1 MNQFDS
7 SNGITK
13 GRKWKV
19 INEVERYKIEMLL
32 KERYKPKEIAKV
44 LGRDRRTIEREIQ
57 RGKVTKK
64 IENPYLSRNP
74 KVPDYIEKTFYSA
87 KEGQKKADWMKT
99 SKGRPLKML
108 KDKKLFKYIENKILN
123 DNYAP
128 DAVIGQLKRDKSSFS
143 VMVCTKTVYNMIDR
157 GDFYKITNKNLPIKR
172 NKKHRKVK
180 KICKVAKNNI
190 TGRSIEERDSKINN
204 REEIGHWEMDLV
216 IGKGSH
222 CLLAFTERKTR
233 KELIFKIPNKKQ
245 ESIQKVLDTLE
256 TNLRGR
262 FKTVFKSI
270 TTDNGIE
277 FLNQEGIENSCVVK
291 DEKRTV
297 CYYAHPYSSWERGSN
312 ENANKLIRRFIAK
325 GKNIDKYSDKEI
337 KEIEDWINNYPR
349 KIFGYRTANQMYNE
363 ISLK

>member
-1 MNQFDS
+1 MQT
-7 SNGITK
+7 GK
-13 GRKWKV
+13 GRKLKV
-19 INEVERYKIEMLL
+19 
-32 KERYKPKEIAKV
+32 
-44 LGRDRRTIEREIQ
+44 
-57 RGKVTKK
+57 
-64 IENPYLSRNP
+64 
-74 KVPDYIEKTFYSA
+74 
-87 KEGQKKADWMKT
+87 
-99 SKGRPLKML
+99 L
-108 KDKKLFKYIENKILN
+108 KDKELFKHIEKKIAD

-128 DAVIGQLKRDKSSFS
+128 DAVIGEIKEKALSFS
-143 VMVCTKTVYNMIDR
+143 TMICTKTVYNMIDR
-157 GDFYKITNKNLPIKR
+157 GDFCRITNQNLPIKR
-172 NKKHRKVK
+172 NKTYRTVK
-180 KICKVAKNNI
+180 KICRVAKNNI

-262 FKTVFKSI
+262 FKSVFKSI

-325 GKNIDKYSDKEI
+325 GKNIDKYTDVEI
-337 KEIEDWINNYPR
+337 KRIEDWINNYPR
-349 KIFGYRTANQMYNE
+349 KMFNYKTANQVYNE
-363 ISLK
+363 CSLK

>member
-1 MNQFDS
+1 MNQNSACD
-7 SNGITK
+7 GITNK
-13 GRKWKV
+13 RKWKA
-19 INEVERYKIEMLL
+19 IDE
-32 KERYKPKEIAKV
+32 KERYNIELLLKQGYKVKDIAQA
-44 LGRDRRTIEREIQ
+44 LNRDRRTIERELK
-57 RGKVTKK
+57 RGMVTKK

-74 KVPDYIEKTFYSA
+74 KVPDYIEKIFYSA
-87 KEGQKKADWMKT
+87 KVANKNAEWMQT
-99 SKGRPLKML
+99 GKGRKLKML
-108 KDKKLFKYIENKILN
+108 KDKELFKHIEKKIAD

-128 DAVIGQLKRDKSSFS
+128 DAVIGEIKEKALSFS
-143 VMVCTKTVYNMIDR
+143 TMICTKTVYNMIDR
-157 GDFYKITNKNLPIKR
+157 GDFCRITNQNLPIKR
-172 NKKHRKVK
+172 NKTYRTVK
-180 KICKVAKNNI
+180 KICRVAKNNI

-325 GKNIDKYSDKEI
+325 GKNIDKYNDMEI
-337 KEIEDWINNYPR
+337 KKIEDWINNYPR

>member
-1 MNQFDS
+1 MNQNS
-7 SNGITK
+7 ASNNITK

-157 GDFYKITNKNLPIKR
+157 GDFCNITNQNLPIKR
-172 NKKHRKVK
+172 NKTHRRYKP
-180 KICKVAKNNI
+180 ISRVAKNNI
-190 TGRSIEERDSKINN
+190 TGRSIEEREEKINR
-204 REEIGHWEMDLV
+204 REEVGHWEMDLV
-216 IGKGSH
+216 VGSGH
-222 CLLAFTERKTR
+222 SCLQVLTERKTR
-233 KELIFKIPNKKQ
+233 KELIFKIPNKAQ
-245 ESIQKVLDTLE
+245 ENIKRILDMLE
-256 TNLRGR
+256 KK
-262 FKTVFKSI
+262 FKDSFKNIFKSI
-270 TTDNGIE
+270 TSDNGVE
-277 FLNQEGIENSCVVK
+277 FLDQKGIENSCLVK
-291 DEKRTV
+291 GQKRTT

-312 ENANKLIRRFIAK
+312 ENANRL
-325 GKNIDKYSDKEI
+325 
-337 KEIEDWINNYPR
+337 
-349 KIFGYRTANQMYNE
+349 T
-363 ISLK
+363 

>member
-1 MNQFDS
+1 MNQNRVCD
-7 SNGITK
+7 GITNK
-13 GRKWKV
+13 RKWKV
-19 INEVERYKIEMLL
+19 IDEVERYKIEMLL

-44 LGRDRRTIEREIQ
+44 LGRDRRTIERELK
-57 RGKVTKK
+57 RGMVTKK
-64 IENPYLSRNP
+64 IENPYVSRNP
-74 KVPDYIEKTFYSA
+74 NVPDYIEKTFYSA
-87 KEGQKKADWMKT
+87 KVANENAEWMKT

-128 DAVIGQLKRDKSSFS
+128 DAVIGELKKDKSSFS

-216 IGKGSH
+216 VGKGTC
-222 CLLAFTERKTR
+222 CLQVLTERKTR
-233 KELIFKIPNKKQ
+233 KELIFKIPNKRQ
-245 ESIQKVLDTLE
+245 ESIQKVLDMLE

-270 TTDNGIE
+270 TMDNGIE

-291 DEKRTV
+291 GEKRTV

-325 GKNIDKYSDKEI
+325 GKNIDKYTDVEI
-337 KEIEDWINNYPR
+337 KKIEDWINNYPR
-349 KIFGYRTANQMYNE
+349 KIFNYKTANQVYNE
-363 ISLK
+363 VSLK

>member
-7 SNGITK
+7 SNDITK

-19 INEVERYKIEMLL
+19 IDEVERYKIEMLL

-87 KEGQKKADWMKT
+87 KVANENAEWMKT

-157 GDFYKITNKNLPIKR
+157 GDFYKITNQNLPIKR
-172 NKKHRKVK
+172 NKTHRRYKP
-180 KICKVAKNNI
+180 ISRVAKNNI
-190 TGRSIEERDSKINN
+190 TGRSIEEREEKINR
-204 REEIGHWEMDLV
+204 REEVGHWEMDLV
-216 IGKGSH
+216 VGSGH
-222 CLLAFTERKTR
+222 SCLQVLTERKTR
-233 KELIFKIPNKKQ
+233 KELIFKIPNKAQ
-245 ESIQKVLDTLE
+245 ENIKRILDMLE
-256 TNLRGR
+256 KK
-262 FKTVFKSI
+262 FKDSFKNIFKSI
-270 TTDNGIE
+270 TSDNGVE
-277 FLNQEGIENSCVVK
+277 FLDQKGIENSCLVK
-291 DEKRTV
+291 GQKRTT

-312 ENANKLIRRFIAK
+312 ENANRLIRRFIPK
-325 GKNIDKYSDKEI
+325 GSNIDKYSDKEI

-349 KIFGYRTANQMYNE
+349 KIFSYRTANQMYNE

>member
-1 MNQFDS
+1 MNQNTIV
-7 SNGITK
+7 NGITK
-13 GRKWKV
+13 RKKWKA
-19 INEVERYKIEMLL
+19 IDEVERYKIETLL
-32 KERYKPKEIAKV
+32 KENYCPKEIAKA
-44 LGRDRRTIEREIQ
+44 LGRDRRTIEREMQ

-87 KEGQKKADWMKT
+87 KVANENAEWMKT

-123 DNYAP
+123 DSYAP
-128 DAVIGQLKRDKSSFS
+128 DAVIGELKRDKSSFS

-157 GDFYKITNKNLPIKR
+157 GDFCRITNKNLPIKR
-172 NKKHRKVK
+172 NKKHRTYKKVS
-180 KICKVAKNNI
+180 KVAKNNT
-190 TGRSIEERDSKINN
+190 TGRSIDERD
-204 REEIGHWEMDLV
+204 EEINSRKEVGHWEMDLV
-216 IGKGSH
+216 VGKGTC
-222 CLLAFTERKTR
+222 CLLVLTERKCR

-245 ESIQKVLDTLE
+245 ANIKIVLDTLE
-256 TNLRGR
+256 STLKEKFKNV
-262 FKTVFKSI
+262 FKTI

-277 FLNQEGIENSCVVK
+277 FLNQEGIENSCLVK
-291 DEKRTV
+291 GEKRTV

-312 ENANKLIRRFIAK
+312 ENANRLIRRFIAK
-325 GKNIDKYSDKEI
+325 GENIDKYSDTEI
-337 KEIEDWINNYPR
+337 KRIEDWINNYPR

>member
-7 SNGITK
+7 SNDITK

-19 INEVERYKIEMLL
+19 IDEVERYKIEMLL

-87 KEGQKKADWMKT
+87 KVANENAEWMKT

-157 GDFYKITNKNLPIKR
+157 GDFYKITNQNLPIKR
-172 NKKHRKVK
+172 NKTHRRYKP
-180 KICKVAKNNI
+180 ISRVAKNNI
-190 TGRSIEERDSKINN
+190 TGRSIEEREEKINR
-204 REEIGHWEMDLV
+204 REEVVHWEMDLV
-216 IGKGSH
+216 VGSGH
-222 CLLAFTERKTR
+222 SCLQVLTERKTR
-233 KELIFKIPNKKQ
+233 KELIFKIPNKAQ
-245 ESIQKVLDTLE
+245 ENIKRILDMLE
-256 TNLRGR
+256 KK
-262 FKTVFKSI
+262 FKDSFKNIFKSI
-270 TTDNGIE
+270 TSDNGVE
-277 FLNQEGIENSCVVK
+277 FLDQKGIENSCLVK
-291 DEKRTV
+291 GQKRTT

-312 ENANKLIRRFIAK
+312 ENANRLIRRFIPK
-325 GKNIDKYSDKEI
+325 GSNIDKYSDKEI

-349 KIFGYRTANQMYNE
+349 KIFSYRTANQMYNE

>member
-1 MNQFDS
+1 MNQNS
-7 SNGITK
+7 ASNNITK
-13 GRKWKV
+13 RKKWKV
-19 INEVERYKIEMLL
+19 IDEVERYKIEMLL

-87 KEGQKKADWMKT
+87 KVANENAEWMKT

-157 GDFYKITNKNLPIKR
+157 GDFYKITNQNLPIKR
-172 NKKHRKVK
+172 NKTHRRYKP
-180 KICKVAKNNI
+180 ISRVAKNNI
-190 TGRSIEERDSKINN
+190 TGRSIEEREEKINR
-204 REEIGHWEMDLV
+204 REEVGHWEMDLV
-216 IGKGSH
+216 VGSGH
-222 CLLAFTERKTR
+222 SCLQVLTERKTR
-233 KELIFKIPNKKQ
+233 KELIFKIPNKAQ
-245 ESIQKVLDTLE
+245 ENIKRILDMLE
-256 TNLRGR
+256 KK
-262 FKTVFKSI
+262 FKDSFKNIFKSI
-270 TTDNGIE
+270 TSDNGVE
-277 FLNQEGIENSCVVK
+277 FLDQKGIENSCLVK
-291 DEKRTV
+291 GQKRTI

-312 ENANKLIRRFIAK
+312 ENANRLIRRFIPK
-325 GKNIDKYSDKEI
+325 GSNIDKYSDKEI

-349 KIFGYRTANQMYNE
+349 KIFSYRTANQMYNE